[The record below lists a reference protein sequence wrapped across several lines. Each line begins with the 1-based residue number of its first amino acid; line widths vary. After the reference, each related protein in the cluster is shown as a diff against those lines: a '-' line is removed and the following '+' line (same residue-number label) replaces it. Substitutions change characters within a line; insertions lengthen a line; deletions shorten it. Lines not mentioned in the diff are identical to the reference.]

1 MESRKVRKSWFITNR
16 NPLYIASPN
25 RNQFFASVAQSHVK
39 EKSESDQIT
48 TQDENVSEIKTP
60 SSKYEVTLYRDENE
74 VPFTV
79 NVSDILSLSMFSR
92 RAVVDF
98 GTTNFTGKTLT
109 RFLLLVNH
117 FDTEQS
123 VMIQRSPPE
132 NEFTIDWITSET
144 DSFKFQSC
152 HPATCKRIS
161 LAPVHGQSLV
171 KITWMPVRNY
181 VSDGAYSFHH
191 VIQFRVNDAYFLQ
204 AVIVGRLLPP
214 ERPSRSKFTCS
225 KRTIANQIPSLPT
238 WTEALLQNSSVYCSR
253 AEVKKEVSNTLFT
266 SANRHHVALSSFAQV
281 TPVKNQSCGVNDSIT
296 SCLTCERPQNT
307 DFCHSHLVEEPVNH
321 EINVHDFLLDAGES
335 RRRSCSQPTTG
346 TLTRDLS
353 VFGRFHEMKELSSSR
368 QSINTS
374 NKLCSE
380 ANLTTDVN
388 FLNSTAT
395 AFISPKLVRS
405 PALKRVDAG
414 ESRRRSC
421 SQPTTGTLTRDLSV
435 FGRFHE
441 MKELSSSR
449 QSINTSN
456 KLCSEA
462 NLTTDVNFLNSTATA
477 FISPKLVRSPALKRD
492 PCVAVSTYKK
502 NSGGNVFYSNVT
514 SVLSEM
520 SVFGLTQWLNGVFAP
535 CIAANS
541 YNGNAVGPFK
551 DICVVGSNMYRS
563 TVEKAIE
570 LLTSPAII
578 VPGERIEREV
588 DSGKLIPVK
597 EISFRIDKGAQRRI
611 QDCLVVNYAP
621 IWLHLTL
628 DALASSSLSQS
639 NSPAT
644 FHNVCSSVT
653 SDTNDLPYTEDYKNT
668 HAVCLTKKICNYL
681 FDSFVLNKPVLPIK
695 PTAINKKTKQSF
707 HTAKNSTTSTKLHI
721 LSRDVLFNRH
731 VIKRFIIFVWIID
744 CFKSHMLIKYD
755 PCLFRTKSHIKSSSS
770 LLLSFAQNFLHGE
783 SNLVRHIAY
792 LGAQVIVNQTPLDEY
807 QFTVENLAVDLRDGV
822 RLVKLADLLI
832 PTLPTPASNGKIP
845 LEVGSNR
852 LMSLVRFPAISR
864 LQKIHNVGVALK
876 SFEQYGQISMSDGSV
891 IDPRDIVDGHREKTL
906 TLLWCLLLRHQV
918 LALLNHSA
926 LESEIHTLETN
937 INSFEADS
945 CVLELSNVKL
955 NISSENNEKEDKN
968 HIAHSKLLYWA
979 SLVCHLY
986 GVPVTSLDESF
997 TDGRALCYLLH
1008 HYLPTV
1014 LPQGLIRQCTTH
1026 TINTSISLPNSVL
1039 IRNNLFNLSLF
1050 QRKLS
1055 ILGDVPLLF
1064 STYISTPISSADL
1077 SNLLPPGLVV
1087 TTLAYLANR
1096 LVVGPSEKHKLN
1108 LLIRENAAC
1117 IIQNAWRSF
1126 QEYINFSKLK
1136 LIPYGREW
1144 RNERKKIKACTTIQA
1159 FVRGYLVRKQ
1169 VAQII
1174 SLRSAA
1180 ATIIQANVRRFLV
1193 LCYVGRLRKSVIL
1206 IQSTWRG
1213 YQARQNYSRL
1223 KKLCITLQA
1232 FSRGF
1237 LTRSYIAELQGR
1249 RNSAATII
1257 QSHFRRLV
1265 VQRNLRKWH
1274 ESAVHIQ
1281 IAWRGYYVRRK
1292 YVNLKQWCISIQ
1304 KYARGYLARD
1314 RLVTLQYN
1322 RNSAATVIQSHFRKF
1337 LVLRDINTWHGSARQ
1352 IQSCWRSYRSRRIIS
1367 QFRDIVLLI
1376 LRRYRASRMIQRWWR
1391 SCFFLKFLT
1400 KQRCS
1405 AIRIQTMWRGFR
1417 IRKHLFALAEPSKKY
1432 PNSTSQTDRRGT
1444 HLASSVTSKLK
1455 SIPSYQSSK
1464 QKSRK
1469 EKCLLSLEPSEA
1481 KFLLDIYYRLN
1492 RATERARTNL
1502 NLTLAAK
1509 ARNALKQLSRSTSV
1523 NQILDAIRLLEMITG
1538 LSVELC
1544 YWVVGLSPNNLLYNV
1559 CSSDHN
1565 ENSSCVLICFFQIM
1579 MACNRS
1585 VPHEDI
1591 FVAITGTLL
1600 NVVRHKDLAS
1610 NLNLWWSPLSLKSET
1625 GTTNGNKNDM
1635 HEELQPPA
1643 VVHLLNT
1650 RLRRHQSL
1658 PGLCSTGSDMQLIL
1672 SPHSHLVKMNRV
1684 DSLESTLPQNSLSI
1698 TQNMSI
1704 IDVLM
1709 EILQR
1714 TWRARPGTV
1723 SIRLFSRTCCL
1734 LALLFNSAPTHIFL
1748 HKCCLLP
1755 TLREIYEGLYR
1766 RSDPHSR
1773 FHLNFDPLG
1782 DSTNPQSV
1790 NEVRSKASNTDI
1802 KKLRANLSSDLDWH
1816 LRPIKTR
1823 PNPLIA
1829 IQYLLLIT
1837 ERKVTNA

>member
-1 MESRKVRKSWFITNR
+1 MMESRKVRKSWFITNK
-16 NPLYIASPN
+16 NPLHIASPH
-25 RNQFFASVAQSHVK
+25 RSRFFAPVLQSHIK
-39 EKSESDQIT
+39 EQTESEEIT
-48 TQDENVSEIKTP
+48 TQHENMSEVKTP
-60 SSKYEVTLYRDENE
+60 TSKYEVILHGDENDI
-74 VPFTV
+74 PFTV

-98 GTTNFTGKTLT
+98 GATNFTGKTLT

-144 DSFKFQSC
+144 NSFKFQPY
-152 HPATCKRIS
+152 HPATCKRIN

-171 KITWMPVRNY
+171 KITWMPIRNY
-181 VSDGAYSFHH
+181 VSNGAYSFHH

-204 AVIVGRLLPP
+204 AVIIGRLLPP
-214 ERPSRSKFTCS
+214 ERPSRSKSTSS
-225 KRTIANQIPSLPT
+225 KRIIVNQIPSFPI
-238 WTEALLQNSSVYCSR
+238 WTEASLQNSFVYCSR
-253 AEVKKEVSNTLFT
+253 AEVKKEISKTFFT
-266 SANRHHVALSSFAQV
+266 PANRHQVALSSAQV
-281 TPVKNQSCGVNDSIT
+281 TSIGSQSCGVNNSIT
-296 SCLTCERPQNT
+296 SCLTSERPQNT
-307 DFCHSHLVEEPVNH
+307 DFCHLHPVEKPVTH
-321 EINVHDFLLDAGES
+321 EVNVHDFLLGAGES
-335 RRRSCSQPTTG
+335 RRRSSSQPTTD

-374 NKLCSE
+374 NKLCPE

-405 PALKRVDAG
+405 PALKRV
-414 ESRRRSC
+414 
-421 SQPTTGTLTRDLSV
+421 
-435 FGRFHE
+435 
-441 MKELSSSR
+441 
-449 QSINTSN
+449 
-456 KLCSEA
+456 
-462 NLTTDVNFLNSTATA
+462 
-477 FISPKLVRSPALKRD
+477 
-492 PCVAVSTYKK
+492 PCVLVSTYKK
-502 NSGGNVFYSNVT
+502 KNGGNVFYSNVT
-514 SVLSEM
+514 SILSEM

-541 YNGNAVGPFK
+541 YNEHAVSPFK
-551 DICVVGSNMYRS
+551 DICVVGSDMYRS

-588 DSGKLIPVK
+588 DSGKLIPVQ
-597 EISFRIDKGAQRRI
+597 EILFRIDKGAQRRI

-628 DALASSSLSQS
+628 DALSSSSSSQP

-653 SDTNDLPYTEDYKNT
+653 SNISDPPFTEDYKNT
-668 HAVCLTKKICNYL
+668 YSVCLTKKICSYF

-695 PTAINKKTKQSF
+695 PTATDKKTKQSF
-707 HTAKNSTTSTKLHI
+707 HTAKISTNLTKLNMPN
-721 LSRDVLFNRH
+721 RDVLFNRH

-770 LLLSFAQNFLHGE
+770 LLLSFAQDFLHGE
-783 SNLVRHIAY
+783 NNLVRHIAY
-792 LGAQVIVNQTPLDEY
+792 LGARVIVNQTPLDEY

-832 PTLPTPASNGKIP
+832 PTLPTPASNGKTPIV
-845 LEVGSNR
+845 VGSNR

-937 INSFEADS
+937 INSFETDS
-945 CVLELSNVKL
+945 CVCELSNIKL
-955 NISSENNEKEDKN
+955 SMSSDNNEKEDKN

-1026 TINTSISLPNSVL
+1026 TINTSVSLPNSVL

-1064 STYISTPISSADL
+1064 SACISTPISLASL
-1077 SNLLPPGLVV
+1077 SDLLPPGLVV

-1117 IIQNAWRSF
+1117 IIQNAWRRF

-1174 SLRSAA
+1174 FLRGSA

-1193 LCYVGRLRKSVIL
+1193 LCYVSRLRKSVIL

-1237 LTRSYIAELQGR
+1237 LTRSYIAEFQGR
-1249 RNSAATII
+1249 RNSAASII
-1257 QSHFRRLV
+1257 QSHFRRLI
-1265 VQRNLRKWH
+1265 VQRNLIKWH
-1274 ESAVHIQ
+1274 KSAVYIQ
-1281 IAWRGYYVRRK
+1281 SAWRGYYIHRK

-1314 RLVTLQYN
+1314 RLVTLQNN

-1337 LVLRDINTWHGSARQ
+1337 LVLRYINTWHGSARQ

-1367 QFRDIVLLI
+1367 QFRDIVVLI

-1391 SCFFLKFLT
+1391 FCFFLKFLT

-1417 IRKHLFALAEPSKKY
+1417 IRKYLFALAEPSKKCA
-1432 PNSTSQTDRRGT
+1432 NSTSQTGCRGT
-1444 HLASSVTSKLK
+1444 HLASSVNSKSK
-1455 SIPSYQSSK
+1455 SIPRYQSSK
-1464 QKSRK
+1464 PKSRK

-1492 RATERARTNL
+1492 RATERARTNP

-1509 ARNALKQLSRSTSV
+1509 ARCALKQLSRSTSV
-1523 NQILDAIRLLEMITG
+1523 SHILDAIRLLETITG

-1544 YWVVGLSPNNLLYNV
+1544 YWVVGLSPNNLLYNAY
-1559 CSSDHN
+1559 SNEHN
-1565 ENSSCVLICFFQIM
+1565 ENSPCVLICFFQIM

-1600 NVVRHKDLAS
+1600 NVVRHIDLAS
-1610 NLNLWWSPLSLKSET
+1610 NLNLWWSPLSLKSEAS
-1625 GTTNGNKNDM
+1625 TTDKNEDDM
-1635 HEELQPPA
+1635 HEEFQPPA
-1643 VVHLLNT
+1643 IVHSLNT
-1650 RLRRHQSL
+1650 QLRRHQSL
-1658 PGLCSTGSDMQLIL
+1658 PGLCFTGSDIQLM
-1672 SPHSHLVKMNRV
+1672 SPYSHLIKTNRI
-1684 DSLESTLPQNSLSI
+1684 DSLESKSLLSI

-1704 IDVLM
+1704 IDVLI

-1734 LALLFNSAPTHIFL
+1734 LALLFKSTPTHIFL
-1748 HKCCLLP
+1748 HKSCLLP
-1755 TLREIYEGLYR
+1755 TLREIYEGLCR

-1782 DSTNPQSV
+1782 DSTNSQSV
-1790 NEVRSKASNTDI
+1790 NEVRSKASNADI

-1816 LRPIKTR
+1816 FRPIKTR

-1837 ERKVTNA
+1837 EKKVTNA